1 VTADEEPQDRGTNRQ
16 RVNAAWAL
24 ALSLFFAAAFVL
36 ASFALLWV
44 SFPRFVG
51 VDLPL
56 VIGVGGVLI
65 GSVWIWRISNATAK
79 YEGRSRWR
87 YRDR

>member
-1 VTADEEPQDRGTNRQ
+1 MNRQ

-36 ASFALLWV
+36 AFFALMWV
-44 SFPRFVG
+44 SFPHFFSAN
-51 VDLPL
+51 LPL
-56 VIGVGGVLI
+56 VIGVGGVLF
-65 GSVWIWRISNATAK
+65 GYAWIWRIFNATAK
-79 YEGRSRWR
+79 YDARSRWR